1 MAWLNSDDKYHPH
14 ALFKV
19 AHIFNKFNAIA
30 WLTGRPSIW
39 DKYGHLESIE
49 PTQPIWARLMYLQ
62 LTVRKPI
69 QQESTFWKRSLWE
82 KTGSGLRVE
91 FNFAADLDLWL
102 RFFQYVQHYS
112 VNTLLGGYRMHGNQK
127 AQLFKDK
134 YVHESMKI
142 LADAIALYNE
152 SEDKSLLP
160 VPPAI
165 EIPREIYNY
174 MSCMDAKTILDKN
187 CWRYYRNDLENLKR
201 IAESQSLHDASRLL
215 KAELSCLKREK
226 EKSDKTN
233 VEHIFNL
240 GYLSQQEGRLN
251 EAITFYKQVI
261 QLNQNITDAY
271 YNLGTIYQDK
281 KQYDEALKYY
291 RETLQRDPGIFSAH
305 FNMGV
310 ILAARKNFD
319 QAMMHYQQALKINPR
334 LFDALYNLGTVYE
347 EKKEFQQAAEYY
359 QKALNI
365 NPDLAEAYNS
375 LGNISAKLD
384 DLDKAMENYSAALK
398 RNPHYVEALYNLGN
412 LFRDLGKIE
421 EAEKFFRRAL
431 EIKPAYLACYSGL
444 LFMML
449 YNPHYDMQ
457 QIFTEHLN
465 FAKHCTTE
473 ISLKIGQH
481 TNDKS
486 PSRRLRIG
494 YVSPDF
500 RRHSVSYFIEPILKA
515 HRREQF
521 ETYCYSDVSSPDE
534 ITGRIQMSADN
545 WRSIVGMTDEEVC
558 ESILKD
564 KIDILVDLAGHT
576 ENNRL
581 LVFANKPAP
590 VQISWIGYPATTGLS
605 TIDYKLVDSFTDP
618 IGTSEVFYTEKLIRL
633 PDGFLCYLPE
643 NESPPIADSP
653 ILTTGHITFGSF
665 NNFNKLSTE
674 TISLWAKIL
683 RAIPNAR
690 LIIKSLSLSKKA
702 IRQYAIDKFIQEGFD
717 MDRVEL
723 MPWIDSTRMHLD
735 TYNRIDIALDT
746 FPYNGTTTTCEALW
760 MGVPVISLA
769 GNTHVSRVGV
779 SLLSNAG
786 LQDLIAKT
794 EDEYIDIAMTLA
806 NDVKGLQSLRKEL
819 RDTMAQ
825 SPLTDEKRFMGNLEE
840 CYRKMWD
847 KWCTLL

>member
-1 MAWLNSDDKYHPH
+1 MK
-14 ALFKV
+14 K
-19 AHIFNKFNAIA
+19 IKKI
-30 WLTGRPSIW
+30 I
-39 DKYGHLESIE
+39 
-49 PTQPIWARLMYLQ
+49 
-62 LTVRKPI
+62 
-69 QQESTFWKRSLWE
+69 KR
-82 KTGSGLRVE
+82 
-91 FNFAADLDLWL
+91 
-102 RFFQYVQHYS
+102 
-112 VNTLLGGYRMHGNQK
+112 
-127 AQLFKDK
+127 
-134 YVHESMKI
+134 
-142 LADAIALYNE
+142 
-152 SEDKSLLP
+152 
-160 VPPAI
+160 
-165 EIPREIYNY
+165 
-174 MSCMDAKTILDKN
+174 
-187 CWRYYRNDLENLKR
+187 
-201 IAESQSLHDASRLL
+201 
-215 KAELSCLKREK
+215 

-251 EAITFYKQVI
+251 EAIAFYKQVI

-291 RETLQRDPGIFSAH
+291 RETLQRNPGIFSAH
-305 FNMGV
+305 FNIGV
-310 ILAARKNFD
+310 IFAARKNFD
-319 QAMMHYQQALKINPR
+319 EAMMHYQQALKINPR
-334 LFDALYNLGTVYE
+334 LFDAFYNLGTVHE

-359 QKALNI
+359 QKALDI
-365 NPDLAEAYNS
+365 NPNLAEAYNS

-384 DLDKAMENYSAALK
+384 DLDKAMENYLAALK
-398 RNPHYVEALYNLGN
+398 RNPNYVEALYNLGN
-412 LFRDLGKIE
+412 LFRDLGKIK
-421 EAEKFFRRAL
+421 EAEIFFRRAL
-431 EIKPAYLACYSGL
+431 EINPAYFACYSGL

-449 YNPHYDMQ
+449 YNPQYDMQ
-457 QIFTEHLN
+457 KIFTEHVN

-473 ISLKIGQH
+473 IPFKIGQYK
-481 TNDKS
+481 NEKS

-500 RRHSVSYFIEPILKA
+500 RRHSVSYFIEPILRA
-515 HRREQF
+515 HHREQF
-521 ETYCYSDVSSPDE
+521 ETYCYSDVTFPDE
-534 ITGRIQMSADN
+534 ITGRIQVSADN

-558 ESILKD
+558 KSILKD

-581 LVFANKPAP
+581 LVFASKPAP
-590 VQISWIGYPATTGLS
+590 IQISWIGYPATTGLS
-605 TIDYKLVDSFTDP
+605 SVDYKLVDSFTDP
-618 IGTSEVFYTEKLIRL
+618 VGTSEVFYTERLIRL
-633 PDGFLCYLPE
+633 QDGFLCYQPD

-674 TISLWAKIL
+674 TLRLWAKIL

-702 IRQYAIDKFIQEGFD
+702 IRRYAIDKFRQEGFD

-723 MPWIDSTRMHLD
+723 MSWIDSTRMHLE
-735 TYNRIDIALDT
+735 TYNRLDIALDT

-779 SLLSNAG
+779 SLLSHGG
-786 LQDLIAKT
+786 LPDLIAKT

-806 NDVKGLQSLRKEL
+806 NDVERLQSLRKKL
-819 RDTMAQ
+819 RDMMAQ
-825 SPLTDEKRFMGNLEE
+825 SPLTDEKRFMRNLEE

-847 KWCTLL
+847 KWCTHL